1 MKPKQSMG
9 VCPLPPPVEA
19 PLQLNNGR
27 EAIAV
32 EFTDERLSAHAG
44 SAGFWSWLRGT
55 GVIAELER
63 LLPHPQPVSNNHLT
77 PLTKA
82 LGFIH
87 GLLCG
92 AEKLTQMAY
101 LRHDPVAPELLGVP
115 RLPSQSSLSR
125 FLQGFEGA
133 GANLRCFRPLWQWAM
148 RQLPSRR
155 EGYSLDLDSTRLLHE
170 DGRQEGVRAGYT
182 RVGVKPC
189 LHPLLAVLEE
199 AKLVVQFWLRPGN
212 CACANNA
219 VSFVLD
225 LLGNLP
231 AHIRLR
237 VVRADSGFCWEE
249 LLALWERQGLPYIV
263 SARLTTRIQSLIRR
277 DTVWMPT
284 PVTGTEVAEVL
295 HQEPGWRCPRRLILV
310 RHRVAEKGR
319 AGGRKLIDV
328 PGYLFQALV
337 TSLPD
342 RVVPL
347 DVWRDYNQ
355 RAGCESVIKELDQH
369 YALPK
374 LIVRSFWG
382 TEAALCLA
390 VLSYNLVVLFQRKLG
405 WLDKVSLGSLRFR
418 LFITA
423 GKLVQPQGRKTLRLA
438 VPPGE
443 RDWWRRVWEKLHC
456 PFPNCHAV
464 ENQPAYA

>member
-1 MKPKQSMG
+1 MKPNQSKD

-19 PLQLNNGR
+19 PLELNNGR

-44 SAGFWSWLRGT
+44 IAGFWSWLRGT

-63 LLPHPQPVSNNHLT
+63 RLPHPQPISHNHLT
-77 PLTKA
+77 PLNKA
-82 LGFIH
+82 LTFLH
-87 GLLCG
+87 GLWCG
-92 AEKLTQMAY
+92 AEKLTQMAH
-101 LRHDPVAPELLGVP
+101 LRRDPLAPELLGVP
-115 RLPSQSSLSR
+115 RLASQSTLSR
-125 FLQGFEGA
+125 FLQGFGSA
-133 GANLRCFRPLWQWAM
+133 GANLRCFRPRWQWTM

-170 DGRQEGVRAGYT
+170 DGTQEGVRVGYT
-182 RVGVKPC
+182 RLGTKPC

-212 CACANNA
+212 CSCANNA
-219 VSFVLD
+219 VAFVLD
-225 LLGNLP
+225 LFDNLP
-231 AHIRLR
+231 AHLRLR
-237 VVRADSGFCWEE
+237 VIRADSGFCWEE
-249 LLALWERQGLPYIV
+249 LLTLWERRGLPYIV
-263 SARLTTRIQSLIRR
+263 TARLTARIQTLITR
-277 DTVWMPT
+277 DTVWTATAVP
-284 PVTGTEVAEVL
+284 GTEVAEGL
-295 HQEPGWRCPRRLILV
+295 HQEPGWRTARRLILV

-319 AGGRKLIDV
+319 AGGKKLIEV

-342 RVVPL
+342 SVPPVE
-347 DVWRDYNQ
+347 VWRDYNQ
-355 RAGCESVIKELDQH
+355 RAGCEGVIKELDQH

-405 WLDKVSLGSLRFR
+405 WLERVSLGTLRFR
-418 LFITA
+418 LFLTA
-423 GKLVQPQGRKTLRLA
+423 GKLVAPQGRKTLRLA
-438 VPPGE
+438 VPRRE
-443 RDWWRRVWEKLHC
+443 QDWWRRVWEKLHC

-464 ENQPAYA
+464 ENRPVFA